1 MKTHNSSQLAD
12 RSVYLSIEGM
22 TCASCAGRIEKALNK
37 IPGVQEASVN
47 LATESAVVRSDGSVD
62 ADILISAVVATG
74 YRATVKLDRSVNNPR
89 PQDGLPV
96 IMSALLSLPLLAPM
110 LLEPFGTQMALPGW
124 LQLGLAT
131 LVQFVL
137 GARFYR
143 AGWKA
148 LKAGAGNMDL
158 LVALGTSAAYGLSV
172 YQLTSPTD
180 GMAPHLYFEASAVVI
195 SLVLTGKWLEAW
207 AKRQTVSAITALQA
221 LQPQVARV
229 KRGAREQEIGIEQVS
244 VGDLVVVRP
253 GERIAVD
260 GTIADGRS
268 HIDESMVTGESMP
281 IAKQAGDKVTG
292 GAINGEGLLL
302 VHTDAVGAETSLA
315 KMIRLIENAQLAK
328 APIQH
333 LVDKVSAWFVPLVL
347 TIALMTWLGWWLQGA
362 SMETAIINAVS
373 VLVIACPC
381 ALGLATP
388 AALMAGTGI
397 AARHGILIKN
407 PEVLETAHRITTVIF
422 DKTGTLTQ
430 GKAYLVE
437 ALPLG
442 IDRERLLQ
450 LAASLQTGSEHPLA
464 KAVLKTANELQIQ
477 TLPVATVTALPGR
490 GLSGRVGSLE
500 LRFGNSRLMSELGVD
515 LGALAERARSLELA
529 GNTVSWLAMAA
540 PQKRLLGMMA
550 FGDRLKS
557 TAYPAIKQLQ
567 ELNIQTV
574 LLSGDNRG
582 SVKAVG
588 QALGISDIVA
598 EVLPADKAYHVELLK
613 QQNHHVAMVGD
624 GINDAPALAA
634 ADVGI
639 AMATGTDIA
648 MQSAGITLMHGDPIL
663 VSAALDIARRTY
675 RKIRQNLFWAFSY
688 NLAAIPLAALCLLN
702 PQLAG
707 AAMAFSSL
715 SVIGN
720 ALLLRTWKPAGFVQ
734 SVRH

>member
-1 MKTHNSSQLAD
+1 MI
-12 RSVYLSIEGM
+12 YIIG
-22 TCASCAGRIEKALNK
+22 
-37 IPGVQEASVN
+37 
-47 LATESAVVRSDGSVD
+47 
-62 ADILISAVVATG
+62 
-74 YRATVKLDRSVNNPR
+74 
-89 PQDGLPV
+89 
-96 IMSALLSLPLLAPM
+96 PL
-110 LLEPFGTQMALPGW
+110 Q
-124 LQLGLAT
+124 
-131 LVQFVL
+131 
-137 GARFYR
+137 
-143 AGWKA
+143 
-148 LKAGAGNMDL
+148 
-158 LVALGTSAAYGLSV
+158 
-172 YQLTSPTD
+172 
-180 GMAPHLYFEASAVVI
+180 
-195 SLVLTGKWLEAW
+195 LEAW

-229 KRGAREQEIGIEQVS
+229 KRGKRELEIAIESVS

-260 GTIADGRS
+260 GTIADGSS

-281 IAKQAGDKVTG
+281 IAKQSGDKVTG
-292 GAINGEGLLL
+292 GAINSEGLLV
-302 VHTDAVGAETSLA
+302 VHTDAVGAESSLA
-315 KMIRLIENAQLAK
+315 KMIRLIENTQLAK

-333 LVDKVSAWFVPLVL
+333 LVDKVSAWFVPVVL
-347 TIALMTWLGWWLQGA
+347 AIAVMTWLGWWLHGA
-362 SMETAIINAVS
+362 AMETAIINAVS

-397 AARHGILIKN
+397 AARYGILIKN
-407 PEVLETAHRITTVIF
+407 PEVLEIAHRITTVIF

-437 ALPLG
+437 AVPLS
-442 IDRERLLQ
+442 IDREHLL
-450 LAASLQTGSEHPLA
+450 LLTASLQTGSEHPLA

-477 TLPVATVTALPGR
+477 TLPVDAVTALPGR
-490 GLSGRVGSLE
+490 GLSGRVNNQD
-500 LRFGNSRLMSELGVD
+500 LRLGNSRLMSELGID
-515 LGALAERARSLELA
+515 LGELAERAKALELA
-529 GNTVSWLAMAA
+529 GNTVSWLAMDA

-550 FGDRLKS
+550 FGDRLKT

-663 VSAALDIARRTY
+663 VGAALDIAQRTY
-675 RKIRQNLFWAFSY
+675 RKIQQNLFWAFSY
-688 NLAAIPLAALCLLN
+688 NLAAIPLAALGLLN

-720 ALLLRTWKPAGFVQ
+720 ALLLRTWKPAGFLQV
-734 SVRH
+734 VRN

>member
-1 MKTHNSSQLAD
+1 MKTHISSQLAD
-12 RSVYLSIEGM
+12 RSVHLSIEGM
-22 TCASCAGRIEKALNK
+22 TCASCAGRVEKALNK

-62 ADILISAVVATG
+62 TALLISAVAATG
-74 YRATVKLDRSVNNPR
+74 YRASVKPDRPVNKPR

-96 IMSALLSLPLLAPM
+96 VISALLSLPLLAPM
-110 LLEPFGTQMALPGW
+110 LLEPFGIQMTLPGW

-143 AGWKA
+143 AGWNA
-148 LKAGAGNMDL
+148 LKAGVGNMDL

-172 YQLTSPTD
+172 YQLINQSD

-229 KRGAREQEIGIEQVS
+229 KRDEQELEIAIESVG

-333 LVDKVSAWFVPLVL
+333 LVDKVSAWFVPAVL
-347 TIALMTWLGWWLQGA
+347 IIALLTWLGWWLQGA
-362 SMETAIINAVS
+362 AMETAIINAVS

-407 PEVLETAHRITTVIF
+407 PEVLEIAHRITTVIF

-437 ALPLG
+437 AVPLG
-442 IDRERLLQ
+442 IDRERLLR
-450 LAASLQTGSEHPLA
+450 LAASLQTASEHPLA
-464 KAVLKTANELQIQ
+464 KAVLKTASELRIQ
-477 TLPVATVTALPGR
+477 TLPVAAVTALPGR
-490 GLSGRVGSLE
+490 GLAGRVGSLE

-567 ELNIQTV
+567 ALNIQTV

-582 SVKAVG
+582 SVNAVG
-588 QALGISDIVA
+588 QALGIRDIVA
-598 EVLPADKAYHVELLK
+598 EVLPADKAYQVEMLK
-613 QQNHHVAMVGD
+613 RQNHHVAMVGD

-663 VSAALDIARRTY
+663 VGAALDIARRTY

-688 NLAAIPLAALCLLN
+688 NLAAIPLAALGLLN

-720 ALLLRTWKPAGFVQ
+720 ALLLRTWKPAGLLK
-734 SVRH
+734 SVR

>member
-22 TCASCAGRIEKALNK
+22 TCASCAGRVEKALNK
-37 IPGVQEASVN
+37 IPGIHEASVN
-47 LATESAVVRSDGSVD
+47 LATESAVIRSDGSVD
-62 ADILISAVVATG
+62 TDLLIREIAATG
-74 YRATVKLDRSVNNPR
+74 YRASVKPDRPGNKPR
-89 PQDGLPV
+89 PQDGMTV
-96 IMSALLSLPLLAPM
+96 AMSALLSLPLLTPM
-110 LLEPFGTQMALPGW
+110 LLEPFGIQIALPDW
-124 LQLGLAT
+124 LQLSLAT

-229 KRGAREQEIGIEQVS
+229 KRDKRELEIAIESVS
-244 VGDLVVVRP
+244 VGDLVIVRP

-281 IAKQAGDKVTG
+281 VAKQPGDKVTG
-292 GAINGEGLLL
+292 GAINGEGLLV

-315 KMIRLIENAQLAK
+315 KMIRLIENAQLTK

-333 LVDKVSAWFVPLVL
+333 LVDKVSAWFVPVVL

-362 SMETAIINAVS
+362 AMETAIINAVS

-407 PEVLETAHRITTVIF
+407 PEVLEIAHRITTVIF

-437 ALPLG
+437 AVPLA
-442 IDRERLLQ
+442 IDRERLLR

-464 KAVLKTANELQIQ
+464 QAVLKAASELQVQ
-477 TLPVATVTALPGR
+477 TLPVDAVTALPGR
-490 GLSGRVGSLE
+490 GLSGRVGSLD
-500 LRFGNSRLMSELGVD
+500 LRFGNSRLMSELGID
-515 LGALAERARSLELA
+515 LGALAERARTLELA
-529 GNTVSWLAMAA
+529 GNSVSWLAIAA

-598 EVLPADKAYHVELLK
+598 EVLPADKAYQVELLK

-624 GINDAPALAA
+624 GINDAPALAV

-663 VSAALDIARRTY
+663 VGAALDIARRTY
-675 RKIRQNLFWAFSY
+675 RKIQQNLFWAFSY
-688 NLAAIPLAALCLLN
+688 NLAAIPLAALGLLN

-720 ALLLRTWKPAGFVQ
+720 ALLLRTWKPAGFLQ
-734 SVRH
+734 SVRN

>member
-22 TCASCAGRIEKALNK
+22 TCASCAGRVEKALNK
-37 IPGVQEASVN
+37 IPGVQDARVN
-47 LATESAVVRSDGSVD
+47 LATESAVVLSDGSVD
-62 ADILISAVVATG
+62 IDLLISAVSATG
-74 YRATVKLDRSVNNPR
+74 YRASVKQDRSVNKPR
-89 PQDGLPV
+89 PRDGLTV
-96 IMSALLSLPLLAPM
+96 VMSVLLSLPLLAPM
-110 LLEPFGTQMALPGW
+110 LLEPFGTQVALPGW

-131 LVQFVL
+131 PVQFVL

-172 YQLTSPTD
+172 YQLTSRAD

-229 KRGAREQEIGIEQVS
+229 KRGKRELEIAIESVS

-281 IAKQAGDKVTG
+281 IAKQPGDKVTG
-292 GAINGEGLLL
+292 GAINSEGLLV
-302 VHTDAVGAETSLA
+302 VHTDAVGAETLLA

-333 LVDKVSAWFVPLVL
+333 LVDKVSAWFVPVVL
-347 TIALMTWLGWWLQGA
+347 IIALMTWLGWWLHGA
-362 SMETAIINAVS
+362 AMETAIINAVS

-388 AALMAGTGI
+388 TALMAGTGI

-407 PEVLETAHRITTVIF
+407 PEVLEIAHRITTVIF

-437 ALPLG
+437 AVPLG
-442 IDRERLLQ
+442 IDRERLLR
-450 LAASLQTGSEHPLA
+450 LAASMQTGSEHPLA
-464 KAVLKTANELQIQ
+464 KAVLKASR
-477 TLPVATVTALPGR
+477 VTDP
-490 GLSGRVGSLE
+490 
-500 LRFGNSRLMSELGVD
+500 N
-515 LGALAERARSLELA
+515 LA
-529 GNTVSWLAMAA
+529 GRCCHGLAWTGAVRA
-540 PQKRLLGMMA
+540 
-550 FGDRLKS
+550 
-557 TAYPAIKQLQ
+557 
-567 ELNIQTV
+567 
-574 LLSGDNRG
+574 SG
-582 SVKAVG
+582 
-588 QALGISDIVA
+588 
-598 EVLPADKAYHVELLK
+598 
-613 QQNHHVAMVGD
+613 
-624 GINDAPALAA
+624 
-634 ADVGI
+634 
-639 AMATGTDIA
+639 
-648 MQSAGITLMHGDPIL
+648 
-663 VSAALDIARRTY
+663 
-675 RKIRQNLFWAFSY
+675 
-688 NLAAIPLAALCLLN
+688 
-702 PQLAG
+702 
-707 AAMAFSSL
+707 
-715 SVIGN
+715 
-720 ALLLRTWKPAGFVQ
+720 
-734 SVRH
+734 